1 MHTLCDPVC
10 VKFKDRPEV
19 PPGLMGGAGRS
30 EAGEALHLHLGSGYE
45 ALDAH
50 MTYAN
55 KINVLAHVYFKSQLR
70 ERDLRHIS

>member
-1 MHTLCDPVC
+1 
-10 VKFKDRPEV
+10 
-19 PPGLMGGAGRS
+19 MGGAGRS